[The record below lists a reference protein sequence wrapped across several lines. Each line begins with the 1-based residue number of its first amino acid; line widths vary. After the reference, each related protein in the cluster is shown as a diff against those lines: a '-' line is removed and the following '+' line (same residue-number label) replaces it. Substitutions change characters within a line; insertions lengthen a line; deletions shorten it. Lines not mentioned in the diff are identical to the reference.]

1 MKLKHIQS
9 RLERRSGALSQ
20 PPSWL
25 NTAGVLQN
33 IDCTL
38 DHSSLSVISHVDITA
53 TLLSIICS
61 LWSIEGLMIGD
72 NERLLSAVKRTWADW
87 LKQSLATSAQQRLF
101 FFALLLF
108 ISCHFFLLIS
118 SSAFDPALF
127 YSLKSSPHNVQFMV
141 HSFSLFILV
150 ALCAVCKP
158 FCKKPAAQK

>member
-101 FFALLLF
+101 FFCSIIIHIMSLF
-108 ISCHFFLLIS
+108 FAHFFLCFWSRSVLFPQVLAS
-118 SSAFDPALF
+118 QRPVHGAFVQPF
-127 YSLKSSPHNVQFMV
+127 YPCCTLRCV
-141 HSFSLFILV
+141 
-150 ALCAVCKP
+150 
-158 FCKKPAAQK
+158 